1 MKERKTTEVYLTKKE
16 NKVAWAVF
24 MGMTVVGAILLL
36 LWVVLFVGIGILGF
50 PLLFLGA
57 GGLMF
62 VHSSN
67 VTDEDYDKQIE
78 RIKKN
83 NGIEEN
89 DTTLKEYII
98 GKSEHIKR
106 GKDKKIRTAF
116 YCISVFTFKKEECQ
130 LKKYVIDLLNEN
142 VTSSECIIPIGS
154 SYELSEKEYSTNIGD
169 VKRHFLTFNDLPETT
184 IPVNVKVYDTDSII
198 KRITRKR

>member
-106 GKDKKIRTAF
+106 VMR
-116 YCISVFTFKKEECQ
+116 
-130 LKKYVIDLLNEN
+130 
-142 VTSSECIIPIGS
+142 
-154 SYELSEKEYSTNIGD
+154 
-169 VKRHFLTFNDLPETT
+169 
-184 IPVNVKVYDTDSII
+184 
-198 KRITRKR
+198 